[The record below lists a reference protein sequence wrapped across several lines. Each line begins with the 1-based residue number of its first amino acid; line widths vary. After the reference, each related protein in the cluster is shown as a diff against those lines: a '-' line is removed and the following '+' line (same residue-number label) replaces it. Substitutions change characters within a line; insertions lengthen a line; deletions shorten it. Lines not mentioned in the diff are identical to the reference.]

1 LQAVIRTGRIQELQ
15 IKRRTREGWV
25 LTDPDGEEVLYPHEE
40 LPREVDDDK
49 RVRVF
54 VHRDAQGRHVA
65 SERVP
70 KATVGQFAMFK
81 VNAIDRDGAHMEW
94 GVKPDLFVP
103 RTEQRKAFEEG
114 RWYLV
119 RVTLDKRHD
128 RLFGSALI
136 EDFLNNDEL
145 GVEEGEAVD
154 LIVFGRSDLGLH
166 VIVNGHHQGLV
177 HANEVFKRVSIGDRL
192 SGHVKHIREDH
203 KLDITLQPIGYKQY
217 NDANVDML
225 VRRLQAGKGFLPF
238 TDKSSTE
245 AIYAEFGI
253 SKKAFKKAVGALY
266 RERLVR
272 LEDDG
277 IVWVG

>member
-1 LQAVIRTGRIQELQ
+1 MIHTGRIQELQ

-25 LTDPDGEEVLYPHEE
+25 LTDADGHEVLYPHPE

-54 VHRDAQGRHVA
+54 VHRDVQGRQVA
-65 SERVP
+65 SPRAP
-70 KATVGQFAMFK
+70 KATVGQFAMMR
-81 VNAIDRDGAHMEW
+81 VGLVDRDGAHMEW
-94 GVKPDLFVP
+94 GVKPDLLVP
-103 RTEQRKAFEEG
+103 HAEQRKAMEEG

-119 RVTLDKRHD
+119 RVALDPRSD
-128 RLFGSALI
+128 RIFGSALI
-136 EDFLNNDEL
+136 EDFLNNDEI
-145 GVEEGEAVD
+145 GVEEGEAVG
-154 LIVFGRSDLGLH
+154 LIVLGRSDLGLH
-166 VIVNGHHQGLV
+166 VIVNGRHQGLV
-177 HANEVFKRVSIGDRL
+177 HANEVFKRVSIGDKL
-192 SGHVKHIREDH
+192 TGHVKHIREDR
-203 KLDITLQPIGYKQY
+203 KLDITLQPIGYRQY
-217 NDANVDML
+217 NDVNVDLL
-225 VRRLQAGKGFLPF
+225 VRRLRAGNGFLPF

>member
-1 LQAVIRTGRIQELQ
+1 
-15 IKRRTREGWV
+15 
-25 LTDPDGEEVLYPHEE
+25 
-40 LPREVDDDK
+40 VDDDK

-54 VHRDAQGRHVA
+54 VHRDAQGRQVA
-65 SERVP
+65 SERAP
-70 KATVGQFAMFK
+70 KATVGQFAMFR
-81 VNAIDRDGAHMEW
+81 VNTVDRDGAHLDW
-94 GVKPDLFVP
+94 GVKPDLLVP
-103 RTEQRKAFEEG
+103 REEQRQPMEEG

-119 RVTLDKRHD
+119 RVALDKRGD

-136 EDFLNNDEL
+136 EDFLSNEEL
-145 GVEEGEAVD
+145 GVDEGEAVD

-166 VIVNGHHQGLV
+166 VIVNGRHQGLV
-177 HANEVFKRVSIGDRL
+177 HANEVFKRASVGDKL
-192 SGHVKHIREDH
+192 TGHVKHIRDDR
-203 KLDITLQPIGYKQY
+203 KLDITLQPIGYRQY
-217 NDANVDML
+217 NDANVDLL
-225 VRRLQAGKGFLPF
+225 VRRLRAGKGFLPF

-277 IVWVG
+277 IVWVGS